1 MSDNEIFEY
10 NLSSEDKKQSLKLS
24 LSEEKI
30 LIILESKSD
39 TNEKYST
46 LISLPQLAKL
56 SEAFDKMNSLK
67 DALIILTD
75 TIESGNIYLINGQES
90 IIIKFKIKTEKKE
103 YSPFQIELS
112 LNKETN
118 NNEKIQEQ
126 EQKDNYEVLPIKF
139 DYQGN
144 KEAEEKYGKITE
156 NTTEYNKPIIE
167 SDYKEPI
174 VQLEYIEPILQ
185 VHYPDGTTK
194 SKALPPRIQTID
206 GKTPNLSEEQ
216 FRYIREQM
224 NRSVE
229 KGEQEQESHYSI
241 STVPVPS
248 FDNVLSVIALSGND
262 NINNNDNVKI
272 KENQQEQQTQAK
284 YQQQNNINN
293 NINNS
298 TSQYSIRT
306 VMNKPLYQNN
316 NNVNNVY
323 NKSNIQHRSPPR
335 NKTIEFIPR
344 MKQTQTQNQQ
354 NIINKVNLTKYN
366 QYQNAISKSQINQA
380 SKNPLTNSSKNFK
393 GFATVIP
400 LKQIKRTIAQS
411 QVVPHPKKNI
421 INTPFEFSSAQQK
434 ARFESQLKM
443 QQAIID
449 QKTPKFPSALPTQIM
464 EMKYEYPQGI
474 NYEEQLL
481 SKIKAQDQSNQILNK
496 NINIQVKNEQN
507 LEEKDNKEETLEN
520 NEVIE
525 DEENNEENKEQT
537 QENQENQE
545 NQQEDYE
552 ALYKTEEGF
561 IIFRNGILRG
571 IIHQYS
577 EIDEII
583 SKIQDKLSKGAK
595 FNLLY
600 KAFSDGDKA
609 SIFHEKCDNHPI
621 SLVLIET
628 TDGIRFGGFTKKSWE
643 GKNIKKIDND
653 AFVFSIE
660 TGKCYDVKQDEPAV
674 GCYLKFGP
682 VFFGCQIRI
691 YDEFFT
697 KGGTTCLR
705 GLNYKTTKD
714 FELNNGQRNFVVK
727 DIEVYEIETID
738 V

>member
-24 LSEEKI
+24 LSEDKI

-67 DALIILTD
+67 EALIILTD

-103 YSPFQIELS
+103 YPPFQIELS

-126 EQKDNYEVLPIKF
+126 EQKENYEVLPIKF

-229 KGEQEQESHYSI
+229 KEEQEKESHYSI

-248 FDNVLSVIALSGND
+248 FDNVLSAIALSGND

-272 KENQQEQQTQAK
+272 KENQQEQQAQAK

-316 NNVNNVY
+316 NNINNVY

-344 MKQTQTQNQQ
+344 MKQTQTQTQTNT
-354 NIINKVNLTKYN
+354 INKINLTKYN

-380 SKNPLTNSSKNFK
+380 SKNPLTKNFK

-400 LKQIKRTIAQS
+400 LKQIKRPIAQS
-411 QVVPHPKKNI
+411 QVVTHPKKNI

-628 TDGIRFGGFTKKSWE
+628 TDGVRFGGFTKKSWE

-660 TGKCYDVKQDEPAV
+660 TGKCYDVKHDEPAV
-674 GCYLKFGP
+674 GCYPKFGP